1 MAITPVYNK
10 KKMQVKYF
18 PIHISKSRLFALCH
32 FMSLSLFIPPE
43 DIRKPKV
50 FSCLQGGKKRE
61 QWLDMGNNDNSL
73 NKKNSLHF

>member
-50 FSCLQGGKKRE
+50 FSCFQGVKKE
-61 QWLDMGNNDNSL
+61 SSGLIWVIMTIL
-73 NKKNSLHF
+73 